1 MNDEERYDMN
11 NKKFFV
17 EILPYLLVASI
28 LLIILL
34 ILAHY
39 GSPIIL
45 YMISGGSCVC

>member
-28 LLIILL
+28 LLI
-34 ILAHY
+34 LAHY